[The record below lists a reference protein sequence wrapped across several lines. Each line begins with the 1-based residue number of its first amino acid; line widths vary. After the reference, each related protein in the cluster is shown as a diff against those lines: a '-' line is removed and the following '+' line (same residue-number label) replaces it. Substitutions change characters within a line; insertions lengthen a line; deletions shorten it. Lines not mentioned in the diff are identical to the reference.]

1 VAKSHG
7 LTMDRHPFFMV
18 AKMVRKLRICQV
30 TYSMIELKDN
40 YEPLANF
47 LLHDGGDFH
56 NTFTLGSTMVE
67 VENIKN
73 ISMFLAKT
81 VIIKVKYEIFGC
93 STRFIRGKSSFNFS
107 SAIDSDPCVANITKI
122 KLVSIMLSCLKHMSK
137 YKGYEAQF
145 GVIDNL
151 YKVGCDNFIVAKSP
165 TIHEILHMQPPND
178 LILVDLSQLSD
189 LPLIFGIGGI
199 GDSTINGI
207 P

>member
-1 VAKSHG
+1 M
-7 LTMDRHPFFMV
+7 T

-30 TYSMIELKDN
+30 TYSVIELRDN
-40 YEPLANF
+40 YEPLVNF

-56 NTFTLGSTMVE
+56 DTFTLGSTVVE
-67 VENIKN
+67 VESIRN

-81 VIIKVKYEIFGC
+81 VTIKVKSEIFSC
-93 STRFIRGKSSFNFS
+93 STRFVRGKSSLNFS
-107 SAIDSDPCVANITKI
+107 LATDSDPCGANIVEI
-122 KLVSIMLSCLKHMSK
+122 KLVSKVLSCLKHMSK

-178 LILVDLSQLSD
+178 LVLVDLNQVSD
-189 LPLIFGIGGI
+189 LPLIF
-199 GDSTINGI
+199 DTATIEQI
-207 P
+207 HRL